1 MFRKLPSKAYFLMA
15 SGSVTATRDYQ
26 LRASKPKMGDQIME
40 DGVWTAANS
49 LHYSYGMVTDL
60 TCANLVYTCQKS
72 QLTGCGFFLW
82 DDEAKFRSTTAVLS
96 NSRSEPRPM
105 PHSPQSPQSPQTP
118 TKPHTPRVL
127 TTPSKILG
135 TENGFQVALGD
146 SASDSPSK
154 ETGISQS
161 LANSTLSS
169 DQLSDD
175 DDEFYDWPAS
185 EGEDLSK
192 AAESTLKNPMPP
204 PETPRK
210 AIKLDPFS
218 TPGKRRYDEMI
229 QEEIP
234 PWPTPSTSTKDDDIF
249 TTPPKISRGTSLF
262 AQSGLLS
269 PMNSPTPQR
278 FRDLSGQEP
287 ELTQEILQ
295 ALQSYQIVISP
306 EVQSTIKSI
315 GSKHSL
321 FTHGVIKGRDV
332 SRSLLRK
339 KNEQILELEGKLAA
353 LQQEREVDKAAI
365 RQLTEKVEMRSENV
379 T

>member
-1 MFRKLPSKAYFLMA
+1 MVYGPP
-15 SGSVTATRDYQ
+15 D
-26 LRASKPKMGDQIME
+26 
-40 DGVWTAANS
+40 S
-49 LHYSYGMVTDL
+49 LNYKCGMVIDL
-60 TCANLVYTCQKS
+60 TCAILVYTCQKS

-105 PHSPQSPQSPQTP
+105 PHSPQSPQTPQTP
-118 TKPHTPRVL
+118 TKPHAPRLL
-127 TTPSKILG
+127 TTPSKVLR
-135 TENGFQVALGD
+135 TENGFRVALGH
-146 SASDSPSK
+146 SASDSPST
-154 ETGISQS
+154 ETGISQR
-161 LANSTLSS
+161 LADSTLSVHS
-169 DQLSDD
+169 PHQLSDD

-185 EGEDLSK
+185 EEENLSR
-192 AAESTLKNPMPP
+192 AAESTLTNPMPP

-210 AIKLDPFS
+210 AIKLDAFS
-218 TPGKRRYDEMI
+218 SPGKRRYDEMI

-249 TTPPKISRGTSLF
+249 TTPPKVSRGTSLF

-269 PMNSPTPQR
+269 PMNSPTPHR

-287 ELTQEILQ
+287 ELTKEILQ
-295 ALQSYQIVISP
+295 TLQSHQVVISP
-306 EVQSTIKSI
+306 EVQSAIKNI

-339 KNEQILELEGKLAA
+339 KNEQISELEGKLAA

-365 RQLTEKVEMRSENV
+365 RHLTEKVEARSENV